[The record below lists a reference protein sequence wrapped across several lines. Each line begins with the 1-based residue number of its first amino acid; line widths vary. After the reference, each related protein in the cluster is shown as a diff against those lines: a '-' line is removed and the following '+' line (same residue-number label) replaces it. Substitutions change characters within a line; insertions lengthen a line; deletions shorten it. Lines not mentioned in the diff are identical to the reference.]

1 MTRPHTTHHESC
13 GCCEAERDA
22 LKAEVAALRETNAKL
37 NRCPHTTL
45 PLDGDALD
53 RLDGRRYP
61 DKWTG
66 DDESM
71 LLAQS
76 RAALALEAERD
87 ALKAQV
93 ERMRE
98 ALVVADAL
106 IRKLFSGKVADT
118 GAGEVGL
125 AIAVAL
131 YATPAQSLA
140 AHDAEVR
147 AKALREAAA
156 WLREQHGDMT
166 LEHYAREIEA
176 LADKEADRV

>member
-13 GCCEAERDA
+13 GCCED
-22 LKAEVAALRETNAKL
+22 
-37 NRCPHTTL
+37 
-45 PLDGDALD
+45 
-53 RLDGRRYP
+53 
-61 DKWTG
+61 
-66 DDESM
+66 
-71 LLAQS
+71 
-76 RAALALEAERD
+76 ERD

-93 ERMRE
+93 DRMRE

-147 AKALREAAA
+147 AQALREAAEA
-156 WLREQHGDMT
+156 VGLMHDSGFASD
-166 LEHYAREIEA
+166 YAVAILA
-176 LADKEADRV
+176 LAERAPEVER

>member
-1 MTRPHTTHHESC
+1 MRAHTTHHESC
-13 GCCEAERDA
+13 GCC
-22 LKAEVAALRETNAKL
+22 
-37 NRCPHTTL
+37 
-45 PLDGDALD
+45 
-53 RLDGRRYP
+53 
-61 DKWTG
+61 
-66 DDESM
+66 
-71 LLAQS
+71 
-76 RAALALEAERD
+76 EAERD

-147 AKALREAAA
+147 AKALRDVEPWARFGSWAFEMFWHDSEPGDIDAADA
-156 WLREQHGDMT
+156 QERAVEFGLLARTSECDAGATHAEECDWQPGMPLSECCCVAPCRAPLR
-166 LEHYAREIEA
+166 
-176 LADKEADRV
+176 LAERAPEVER